1 MTLFF
6 NRFSFFTLLFLTFY
20 VKVAA
25 QQVYFTTGFKVSE
38 LSSDHA
44 TVWTRLCEKEK
55 PNPVIHQRLKQVFR
69 HPIDFDENMPIAKM
83 DGAVLGTAGWVQITL
98 QSGSFKISSGWLP
111 GVQEKDFTVFY
122 TFKELKPNTKYE
134 VRLEGKSTEKGL
146 VQPAAGNF
154 TTAPS
159 MNDKKEL
166 NLTTSTCQYFWSH
179 DDSLKGFHTYNS
191 MALLKPDLFVQTGD
205 YVYYDKPGPMANTPE
220 KARHKWHAMDAWPSL
235 KSFFQFTPVYRN

>member
-55 PNPVIHQRLKQVFR
+55 PNPVVHQRLNQVFR
-69 HPIDFDENMPIAKM
+69 HPINFDENMPIAQM
-83 DGAVLGTAGWVQITL
+83 DGSVLGTAGWVRITL

-111 GVQEKDFTVFY
+111 AVQEKDFTVFY
-122 TFKELKPNTKYE
+122 SWIK
-134 VRLEGKSTEKGL
+134 
-146 VQPAAGNF
+146 
-154 TTAPS
+154 
-159 MNDKKEL
+159 
-166 NLTTSTCQYFWSH
+166 
-179 DDSLKGFHTYNS
+179 
-191 MALLKPDLFVQTGD
+191 
-205 YVYYDKPGPMANTPE
+205 
-220 KARHKWHAMDAWPSL
+220 
-235 KSFFQFTPVYRN
+235 